1 MVDSKENYRFDLVVK
16 GLGHNYLLITEA
28 KVPFGEYFQAGN
40 QRGKYQP
47 LTTDSEVS
55 SCFSIY

>member
-1 MVDSKENYRFDLVVK
+1 MVDRKENYRFDLVVK

-40 QRGKYQP
+40 
-47 LTTDSEVS
+47 
-55 SCFSIY
+55 